1 MRSAF
6 NSLIIVLFLITG
18 LSACVPLEPRFRGLE
33 QPPANRAVIYV
44 YRTHHLIEGAGVK
57 DDIYVDGILK
67 GSIGN
72 GGVVVIKVA
81 PGKHVITRKLHD
93 GLYPLPTNRVVHA
106 KAGHSY
112 FFRIDWVSTGGGKEL
127 VPRWNAPNVNRCGPK
142 FYNPCCACDSCSR
155 AIHAEVDHITRLW
168 GIRCEPYQKT

>member
-72 GGVVVIKVA
+72 GGVMVIKVRPA
-81 PGKHVITRKLHD
+81 STLLHGNYMTGSTRF
-93 GLYPLPTNRVVHA
+93 PLTV
-106 KAGHSY
+106 
-112 FFRIDWVSTGGGKEL
+112 
-127 VPRWNAPNVNRCGPK
+127 
-142 FYNPCCACDSCSR
+142 
-155 AIHAEVDHITRLW
+155 
-168 GIRCEPYQKT
+168 